1 MMQPTYFRNFPHKS
15 NFWRLDL
22 ARDRCVHIQRPVRAP
37 AMIVSKV
44 LSQLS
49 PQMALVQDDHVI
61 QAFAANTPDE
71 PFDVRILPR
80 TPGGDDHFFD
90 PHLSHPLPKR
100 GAIDA
105 VPIA

>member
-1 MMQPTYFRNFPHKS
+1 MMQPTHFCDFSAPSKLRPLD
-15 NFWRLDL
+15 RL
-22 ARDRCVHIQRPVRAP
+22 RPWTIHVQRPVYAP
-37 AMIVSKV
+37 VMIIAEVV
-44 LSQLS
+44 GQEP
-49 PQMALVQDDHVI
+49 PQMALVQDEHVM
-61 QAFAANTPDE
+61 QAFAADTSDE

-90 PHLSHPLPKR
+90 PHISHPLPKR